1 MKNQMSESK
10 LDIGC
15 NLLYVLLGII
25 RYYPAAG
32 GVHFVDTKGVQ
43 TETLKLKRR
52 QVEEMYPLN
61 IEVVV

>member
-1 MKNQMSESK
+1 MVVDFLEFHT
-10 LDIGC
+10 D
-15 NLLYVLLGII
+15 
-25 RYYPAAG
+25 G